1 MGTVALILGIVG
13 LVTWVYPIFG
23 FPISIIGIIFG
34 IIAAMTKPLQRK
46 KAIVGIILC
55 LVGIILNIVT
65 SVFTVG
71 GSFTSSG

>member
-13 LVTWVYPIFG
+13 LVTWLYPILG

-34 IIAAMTKPLQRK
+34 IIAAMTKPSQRK

-55 LVGIILNIVT
+55 LVGIVLNLVT
-65 SVFTVG
+65 SVFTV
-71 GSFTSSG
+71 SVFDLTP